1 MKKIYKS
8 IIIRIFK
15 IIHGEINSIYKSKNF
30 EKISLI
36 KNKKKYVI
44 YQITKCRIYTDT
56 IHDTAFLYKNQII
69 PGASFQIRKN
79 TNSNIKNNSVFKKGT
94 PRILKN
100 ITGPLLCILT
110 GGGGNNNYFHWMFDV
125 LPRIGL
131 IEKYFNLN
139 KFKAFLIPSKNFK
152 FQIESLKLL
161 GINDNLFSSK
171 EYKHVYSENVFVTN
185 HPWQHSKSAH
195 SDIENIPR
203 WISKWLRLKFLQYKS
218 NKKFYDRIY
227 IDRSDSKFNGRKI
240 VNEKKLKKFLLEK
253 KFKILKLSSFSF
265 IDQIAIFNSA
275 KIIVGNHGAGF
286 ANLVFCKKN
295 TKIVEFVDKNTAKI
309 FKKISKDLKLKYF
322 SILGKRD
329 GIIKKDQN
337 NNLEIDINKLS
348 KIIN

>member
-8 IIIRIFK
+8 IVIRIFK
-15 IIHGEINSIYKSKNF
+15 IIYGEINFIYKSKKF
-30 EKISLI
+30 EKVSLI
-36 KNKKKYVI
+36 KNKKRYII
-44 YQITKCRIYTDT
+44 YKIPKCRVYTDT
-56 IHDTAFLYKNQII
+56 IHDTAFLYKNHII

-79 TNSNIKNNSVFKKGT
+79 ANSNIKKNSVLIKGT
-94 PRILKN
+94 PRILKK
-100 ITGPLLCILT
+100 ISGPLLCILT
-110 GGGGNNNYFHWMFDV
+110 GGGGNNNYWHWMFDV

-131 IEKYFNLN
+131 VEEYFYLSQ
-139 KFKAFLIPSKNFK
+139 FKAFLIPSSNYK

-161 GINDNLFSSK
+161 GIKDNFFSSK
-171 EYKHVYSENVFVTN
+171 DYKHVYSENIFATN

-195 SDIENIPR
+195 KDIENIPR
-203 WISKWLRLKFLQYKS
+203 WISEWLRKKFLQYKS

-227 IDRSDSKFNGRKI
+227 IDRSDSKFNERKI
-240 VNEKKLKKFLLEK
+240 VNEKKIKNFLLKK

-295 TKIVEFVDKNTAKI
+295 TKIIEFVDKNTAKI

-329 GIIKKDQN
+329 GVIKEDQN
-337 NNLEIDINKLS
+337 NNLEIDIYKLT
-348 KIIN
+348 KIIS